1 MTSNGVERDKIK
13 FINFTMNEIHDSLDE
28 LYESFVDGDYTA
40 VKQEATFVIRT
51 LTSLQ
56 ESVEDE
62 I

>member
-28 LYESFVDGDYTA
+28 LYENFVDGDYTE
-40 VKQEATFVIRT
+40 VKQEAAFIIRT

>member
-13 FINFTMNEIHDSLDE
+13 FINFTMNEIHDSLNE
-28 LYESFVDGDYTA
+28 LYENFVDGDYTE
-40 VKQEATFVIRT
+40 VKQEAAFIIRT